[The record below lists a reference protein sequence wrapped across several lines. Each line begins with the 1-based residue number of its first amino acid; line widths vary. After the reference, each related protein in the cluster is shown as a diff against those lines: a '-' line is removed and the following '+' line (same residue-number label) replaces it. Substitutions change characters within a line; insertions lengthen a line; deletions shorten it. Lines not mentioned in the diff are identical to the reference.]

1 MRRQFVACC
10 VVVCALRT
18 LAVSAESPQGEPAK
32 KWPMVEVSKKTL
44 KTLRSVRTSDISDA
58 LDSMGLQDRYQMDTA
73 MRPLYT
79 GIRFAGI
86 AHTAE
91 YDVIGKRIEPMSYEE
106 FDKRQYGGKD
116 PLWREA
122 GEWGGPDQVL
132 VIDAKRTAAG
142 ILGSANTMSGRI
154 KGVVGYVIDGTIRDS
169 YECIIQ
175 KTPGFCTV
183 RSPAHPMGRIG
194 PVSNNQPITCAGV
207 KIRPGDAI
215 VADDDG
221 VIVAPQELA
230 EDVATRAYRI
240 QAKDRVA
247 RRKSYEKLGL
257 PLDET
262 VELSESA
269 DQ

>member
-1 MRRQFVACC
+1 
-10 VVVCALRT
+10 
-18 LAVSAESPQGEPAK
+18 
-32 KWPMVEVSKKTL
+32 
-44 KTLRSVRTSDISDA
+44 
-58 LDSMGLQDRYQMDTA
+58 MGLQERSQMDSA
-73 MRPLYT
+73 MRPLYF

-91 YDVIGKRIEPMSYEE
+91 YDLIKEPLQPMSYEE
-106 FDKRQYGGKD
+106 FDERQYGGPE
-116 PLWREA
+116 PLWKEA

-142 ILGSANTMSGRI
+142 ILGSANTLQGRV

-207 KIRPGDAI
+207 KVEPGDVI
-215 VADDDG
+215 IGDDDG
-221 VIVAPQELA
+221 VIVVPQVIADE
-230 EDVATRAYRI
+230 VAGRAKLI
-240 QAKDRVA
+240 QDKDRPG
-247 RRKSYEKLGL
+247 RRENYKKLGL

-262 VELSESA
+262 VR
-269 DQ
+269 